1 MPVSLQADLFAG
13 RRCATCHAEHKG
25 PDGLVQRDAG
35 TCAECHQDLKRRV
48 PGTTLADV
56 GDFATAHPEFRL
68 PLSAGPAGADTVMV
82 AQSDKARLVEHSHL
96 KYPHDVHLK
105 PNIRGRNG
113 RVTLECK
120 DCHVPDAS
128 GRSFIPVNMNQ
139 HCLACHTLEFE
150 PAVTTRQVPHGN
162 VKDVMATMQEF
173 YANLALKD
181 VAVDTV
187 DTGDIRRGI
196 PQASSAIVSD
206 EQRRRA
212 LAFADRKGA
221 AVAQDLFEKRVCIV
235 CHDVV
240 RNTAP
245 GMAPGTF
252 LWGIVPL
259 HVPATWMPKAR
270 FDHDKH
276 TTFKCTDCH
285 EGTPK
290 SKTSADVAL
299 PDIAS
304 CRICHAGSAPMKN
317 KIVSTCVSCHG
328 FHEPGHPPWNQ
339 RTALSIGGTVHAAAD
354 VNPPGSGRA
363 R

>member
-1 MPVSLQADLFAG
+1 M
-13 RRCATCHAEHKG
+13 
-25 PDGLVQRDAG
+25 
-35 TCAECHQDLKRRV
+35 
-48 PGTTLADV
+48 ADV

-68 PLSAGPAGADTVMV
+68 TLWAGPGSTDMVRV
-82 AQSDKARLVEHSHL
+82 AQSDKARLVEQSHL

-105 PNIRGRNG
+105 PNIRGPNG
-113 RVTLECK
+113 RVTLDCGS
-120 DCHVPDAS
+120 CHVPDAS
-128 GRSFIPVNMNQ
+128 GRTFVPIDMNKD
-139 HCLACHTLEFE
+139 CLECHTLEFE
-150 PAVTTRQVPHGN
+150 PAVTKRQVPHGS
-162 VKDVMATMQEF
+162 VDDVMATMQEF
-173 YANLALKD
+173 YANLALKN

-187 DTGDIRRGI
+187 DTGDIQPRH
-196 PQASSAIVSD
+196 SAGVAARIVSD
-206 EQRRRA
+206 EQRQRA

-240 RNTAP
+240 RNTGP

-259 HVPATWMPKAR
+259 HVPDTWMPKAR

-290 SKTSADVAL
+290 SKTSGDVAL

-304 CRICHAGSAPMKN
+304 CRICHAGSAPAKN

-339 RTALSIGGTVHAAAD
+339 RTALAIGGAVQAAANARPSD
-354 VNPPGSGRA
+354 SGRA
-363 R
+363 P